1 MTNLHK
7 RMFLLMSISS
17 LAWAAWAF
25 GRERWKCSVSSLMRT
40 RVVLSNSAK
49 RLWGACLVIISLS
62 VFFIEVSEFF
72 IEKIAMLSMQ
82 KTSLSNEKGHV

>member
-7 RMFLLMSISS
+7 QMFLLMSISS

-72 IEKIAMLSMQ
+72 IEKIAMLFMQ
-82 KTSLSNEKGHV
+82 KTSLSNKKRHV